1 MIISQMISIRPIGQQ
16 FNLLSMNSLSIF
28 TLKALR
34 KLYAKTFGGYQFP
47 PLQREEDPDKA
58 SETIY
63 QLLSQDK
70 PCMIA
75 RFGANELNAV
85 INYLGVNSRQHSI
98 CKFIQGKQSEWWWNK
113 NIMYNM
119 QNNAG
124 FFPATPWNMQRF
136 GELMIEDSKEV
147 DLLGSWLKQECY
159 FYNNKNIQVV
169 KLVLLEPYHSKN
181 PWSRILHNKKILV
194 IHPFAELIK
203 SQYNNRKQLFKNPN
217 VLPDFELKTLQ
228 AVQSLG
234 GSNDKFQSWF
244 DALQWMENEM
254 DKIDYDICLI
264 GCGAYGFPLAAH
276 AKRKGKK
283 AVHLGGALQLLFGI
297 IGKRWE
303 NTNYSAIWN
312 LPQNAYS
319 SLFNEYWVHPSINE
333 TPLTASKVEGGCY
346 W

>member
-1 MIISQMISIRPIGQQ
+1 
-16 FNLLSMNSLSIF
+16 MNSLSII
-28 TLKALR
+28 TIKALR
-34 KLYAKTFGGYQFP
+34 KLYAKTFGRYQFP
-47 PLQREEDPDKA
+47 PLQREGAPDKA
-58 SETIY
+58 SEMIY
-63 QLLSQDK
+63 NLLSDDK

-85 INYLGVNSRQHSI
+85 INYLGVNATKRSI
-98 CKFIQGKQSEWWWNK
+98 WKFIQGKQPEWWWNK

-119 QNNAG
+119 ENNAG
-124 FFPATPWNMQRF
+124 FFPVTPENMQRF
-136 GELMIEDSKEV
+136 GEIMIKDAKEV
-147 DLLGSWLKQECY
+147 DLLGSWLNNEYY
-159 FYNNKNIQVV
+159 FYKDKNIKAV

-194 IHPFAELIK
+194 IHPFAQLIK
-203 SQYNNRKQLFKNPN
+203 SQYKKRKLLFKNPN
-217 VLPDFELKTLQ
+217 VLPDFELITLE

-234 GSNDKFQSWF
+234 GSNDKFQTWF

-297 IGKRWE
+297 KGKRWE
-303 NTNYSAIWN
+303 AKDYASKWQ
-312 LPQNAYS
+312 LPKDAYL
-319 SLFNEYWVHPSINE
+319 SLFNESWVRPSKNE
-333 TPLTASKVEGGCY
+333 TPSNASKVEGGCY